1 MLSSGGE
8 LNFGRGN
15 KSLVREQSTGENFS
29 RWEGGNE
36 HIFGCLGVGWGGIP
50 PHPPSRKKCRVRV
63 TASEIPKAY

>member
-8 LNFGRGN
+8 LNFGGGN
-15 KSLVREQSTGENFS
+15 KSLVGGQSTGGNFS
-29 RWEGGNE
+29 RWEGGGMN
-36 HIFGCLGVGWGGIP
+36 IFSAAWGWGGIP